1 MPKNLALV
9 QNSKSTDITSV
20 ASIDRM
26 ELLIFRLKNKQLY
39 GINVFKVKEIIPCP
53 KLINLPHAAH
63 EIRGV
68 AHVRGSTVSVLDL
81 CIAMN
86 EPPIENPYEKFVI
99 ITEYNMRTQGLLVE
113 EVERIINVNW
123 SDVMPPPDGSGRENF
138 LTAVT
143 QVENELIEIIDV
155 EKIIYNTNPH
165 QVALTDGI
173 VEEED
178 KSVCSDYHILIVDDS
193 STARLQIAK
202 NLEPTG
208 VQVTSLGRAS
218 DALEYLTSTAD
229 ELDKGIEDVFMLAIV
244 DIEMPGMD
252 GFTFINKL
260 RENPKL
266 AKLPVV
272 LHSSLSGIFNDNM
285 VEKVGA
291 DYFLPKYNADKLAQ
305 IVIEKAHELNEN
317 K

>member
-1 MPKNLALV
+1 MSKNIALA
-9 QNSKSTDITSV
+9 QNSKSSSISSV

-26 ELLIFRLKNKQLY
+26 ELLLFRLKNKQLY

-53 KLINLPHAAH
+53 KLISLPHASK

-81 CIAMN
+81 CIAMG
-86 EPPIENPYEKFVI
+86 EDPIENPYEKFVI

-123 SDVMPPPDGSGRENF
+123 EKVMPPPDGSGQENF

-143 QVENELIEIIDV
+143 QVEEDLIEIIDV

-165 QVALTDGI
+165 QNGLSEGI

-178 KSVCSDYHILIVDDS
+178 KNLCSKYHILIVDDS

-208 VQVTSLGRAS
+208 VQVTSLGKATQ
-218 DALEYLTSTAD
+218 ALEFLNQTA
-229 ELDKGIEDVFMLAIV
+229 EEASKPIEDIFMLAIV

-252 GFTFINKL
+252 GFAFISKL

-266 AKLPVV
+266 AKLPIV

-305 IVIEKAHELNEN
+305 IVIQKAQELSEN
-317 K
+317 A

>member
-1 MPKNLALV
+1 MPKNLAIV
-9 QNSKSTDITSV
+9 KNTSSSSIASV

-26 ELLIFRLKNKQLY
+26 ELLLFRLKNKQLY

-53 KLINLPHAAH
+53 KLINLPHASK

-81 CIAMN
+81 CVAMG
-86 EPPIENPYEKFVI
+86 EPPIENIYEKFVI

-123 SDVMPPPDGSGRENF
+123 SNVMPPPDGSGQENF

-143 QVENELIEIIDV
+143 QIEDDLIEIIDV

-165 QVALTDGI
+165 QVALTEGI
-173 VEEED
+173 VEDED
-178 KSVCSDYHILIVDDS
+178 KNICADFHVLIIDDS
-193 STARLQIAK
+193 STARLQITK

-208 VQVTSLGRAS
+208 VQITSLGRAR
-218 DALEYLTSTAD
+218 DALDYLTSTA
-229 ELDKGIEDVFMLAIV
+229 EEADKNIENIFMLAIV

-252 GFTFINKL
+252 GFTFISKL

-272 LHSSLSGIFNDNM
+272 LHSSLSGVFNDNM
-285 VEKVGA
+285 IEKVGA

-305 IVIEKAHELNEN
+305 IVIQKAHELKET